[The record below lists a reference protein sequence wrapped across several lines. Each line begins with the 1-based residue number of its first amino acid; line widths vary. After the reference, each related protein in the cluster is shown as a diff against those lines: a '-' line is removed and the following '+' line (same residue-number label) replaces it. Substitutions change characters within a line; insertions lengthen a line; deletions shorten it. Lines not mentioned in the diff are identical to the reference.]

1 MKTFVALRLNMYS
14 YFTDKGFV
22 DKNAKFTKKCVQR
35 MNRVAELLN
44 VFGEKQNNIKIQI
57 KGSGVRHTIYFLRK
71 STRLHLVQIMI
82 REYKQ
87 LVESCPIHTV

>member
-44 VFGEKQNNIKIQI
+44 VFERKTKQ
-57 KGSGVRHTIYFLRK
+57 Y
-71 STRLHLVQIMI
+71 
-82 REYKQ
+82 
-87 LVESCPIHTV
+87 